1 MTHLHEAKWLSR
13 ALCALLIAIVLTLGC
28 AASTEL
34 MSTWSEP
41 AYSEGTVDNVLV
53 VALRDDPVKRRRW
66 EDGFVSA
73 LGARGVKATPS
84 YTLFP
89 SSLPDTQQVV
99 TAVQERGFGGVMS
112 LMRLADQT
120 RTVTSPGGVQREA
133 VTAQDWQGRFH
144 TYYRDVYV
152 PGSSNTEE
160 LLNFQSDLWTTPGGT
175 GRLVWSAIV
184 RVNESISGDYIHDAV
199 RSGFMPRLVASG
211 MVPKKAVKR

>member
-1 MTHLHEAKWLSR
+1 MRLTEAKVFAR
-13 ALCALLIAIVLTLGC
+13 AAGCALVIPILLTLGC

-34 MSTWSEP
+34 MSSWSEP
-41 AYSEGTVDNVLV
+41 GYSEGTVDNVLV

-73 LGARGVKATPS
+73 LGARGVRATSS
-84 YTLFP
+84 YSLFP
-89 SSLPDTQQVV
+89 SSLPDTQQIL
-99 TAVQERGFGGVMS
+99 TAVQDKGFGGVMS
-112 LMRLADQT
+112 LMRLADQS
-120 RTVTSPGGVQREA
+120 RTVTSPGEVRREA
-133 VTAQDWQGRFH
+133 VTAQDWRGRFY

-160 LLNFQSDLWTTPGGT
+160 LLNFQSDLWRTHGGA
-175 GRLVWSAIV
+175 GSLVWSAIV
-184 RVNESISGDYIHDAV
+184 RVNETTSGDYIHDAV